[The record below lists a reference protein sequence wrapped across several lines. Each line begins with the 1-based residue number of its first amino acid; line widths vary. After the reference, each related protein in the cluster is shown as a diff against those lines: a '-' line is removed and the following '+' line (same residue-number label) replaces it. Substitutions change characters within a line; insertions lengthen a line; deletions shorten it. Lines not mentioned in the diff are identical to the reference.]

1 MSTGNWIGGL
11 LGAVVGGVIG
21 FFLGQPVLGA
31 LYGASLGYTVGGII
45 DPQRPDVKAP
55 GIPIQGI
62 SFMSNVI
69 GSPLPDLLG
78 TGKIVGFLLCFGKER
93 TAPIV
98 QAVAGKGGGGGHQ
111 YQVVGYNYYA
121 SWAVGICLG
130 PINSIYTIFKDSEDI
145 VWQGVV
151 NCPLTGGKQTIVI
164 PNIGSVDFYF
174 GTNDH
179 ALNTKIGQILDDPTL
194 NYPYRNLCF
203 AFFDDC
209 LLGNSN
215 RIPSMQFIIRKAPA
229 LTFSLLNEIQIYDYN
244 PAHAIWYLLNG
255 LTGFPEEWLHSAD
268 FLDVAEKLYTEGR
281 GISLLIDSVQACL
294 GYIENINAHADAIL
308 RYGSDGK
315 FHPKLIRN
323 DYVLNDLISIDES
336 MLLEEPEI
344 TRKTWIDTV
353 NELKVQY
360 SEIVRS
366 SMPLENYMIGYFP
379 FDEGGGG
386 VVRNQTPAGYLGG
399 GPLPNLNVRDLDGE
413 FWSFL
418 PGFGSSPG
426 FGSTNFAQLVLS
438 EPRTFGPSQ
447 GWGIFYRC
455 GFDSGNFSY
464 GILKGSLENSPV
476 YSGFLS
482 LFDKAPRYATRW
494 YGAFSQIF
502 SPVAFGEWCFMFSNE
517 DKFYLAKADGT
528 LLSKDVGSSAIQ
540 LKYLIVGSICSWWDP
555 ENEEWRGGFGAS
567 GSYGDLIL
575 YNNASPPIETWQEWY
590 DKLKSKYSMAAR
602 AGW

>member
-1 MSTGNWIGGL
+1 MSTGNWLGGL
-11 LGAVVGGVIG
+11 LGAVIGGVIG

-93 TAPIV
+93 TVPIV
-98 QAVAGKGGGGGHQ
+98 QRVAGKGGGGGHQ
-111 YQVVGYNYYA
+111 YQTVGYNYYA

-151 NCPLTGGKQTIVI
+151 NRPLIGGKQTIVI

-179 ALNTKIGQILDDPTL
+179 ALNVKIGEILDDPAL
-194 NYPYRNLCF
+194 NYPFRNLCF

-215 RIPSMQFIIRKAPA
+215 RIPSMQFIIRKAPI
-229 LTFSLLNEIQIYDYN
+229 LTFSPLNEIQVYDYN

-268 FLDVAEKLYTEGR
+268 FLDVAEKLYNEGR

-294 GYIENINAHADAIL
+294 GYIENINTHIDAIL

-323 DYVLNDLISIDES
+323 DYILNDLISIDES

-366 SMPLENYMIGYFP
+366 SMPLENYLIGYYRFN
-379 FDEGGGG
+379 EGGGG
-386 VVRNQTPAGYLGG
+386 VVRNQTPSGYLGG
-399 GPLPNLNVRDLDGE
+399 GPLPNLDVIDWDGQ
-413 FWSFL
+413 FWEFL
-418 PGFGSSPG
+418 PGFASSPSYSGSNCARAILSAPRNFGPQHGLGMFYRQGVAGPWYCGLLHGDLTNTYDWTG
-426 FGSTNFAQLVLS
+426 FGFLFQGNYQVPWGFWAI
-438 EPRTFGPSQ
+438 RT
-447 GWGIFYRC
+447 
-455 GFDSGNFSY
+455 Y
-464 GILKGSLENSPV
+464 GIDVAMDFEKWNFIFQNQDTFYLVKSDGILRSVSLGSVIGAEAFKYLCVGAISTEDDPLAGTYGSL
-476 YSGFLS
+476 
-482 LFDKAPRYATRW
+482 
-494 YGAFSQIF
+494 
-502 SPVAFGEWCFMFSNE
+502 
-517 DKFYLAKADGT
+517 
-528 LLSKDVGSSAIQ
+528 GS
-540 LKYLIVGSICSWWDP
+540 
-555 ENEEWRGGFGAS
+555 F
-567 GSYGDLIL
+567 GDLII
-575 YNNASPPIETWQEWY
+575 YNGVSPMIETWREWY
-590 DKLKSKYSMAAR
+590 DKLRSKYGMAAR